1 MSRKPRS
8 QVPSERGRFTAKR
21 KTSVVLRLL
30 RGEDLDTVSRE
41 IGVTAACL
49 AGWQDDFLKAG
60 ESGLRS
66 RKADSRDLELDRLK
80 KIVGELTMEKELLI
94 ELQSLQEGVH
104 RPWMRRSR
112 P

>member
-66 RKADSRDLELDRLK
+66 RKADSRDLELDRVHQLGHCWVA
-80 KIVGELTMEKELLI
+80 VGDDYRLGAVRHVAGRIDL
-94 ELQSLQEGVH
+94 
-104 RPWMRRSR
+104 
-112 P
+112 